1 MRILIVEDSEDS
13 RDLTEGTLLSG
24 GYDDVVTAASGW
36 EALKLLDIGLSSD
49 QRPVFDM
56 VLLDVVMPAMDGVET
71 CARKRNA
78 PRCADLPIIMVTS
91 REDMDTL
98 TQAFVAGA
106 TDYVTKPV

>member
-49 QRPVFDM
+49 ERPVFDM
-56 VLLDVVMPAMDGVET
+56 VLLDVVMPEMDGVET
-71 CARKRNA
+71 CARIRND
-78 PRCADLPIIMVTS
+78 PRCADLPIVMATS
-91 REDMDTL
+91 LDDMGTL
-98 TQAFVAGA
+98 ANAFVAGA
-106 TDYVTKPV
+106 TD